1 MESYIIIIVH
11 PNETIKINGE
21 IIFDTEELSK
31 SDIEK
36 LEPLL
41 RDIKVSTDE
50 IINLIP

>member
-1 MESYIIIIVH
+1 MESYIIAIVH
-11 PNETIKINGE
+11 PSETIQINGE
-21 IIFDTEELSK
+21 IIFDTKGLSK

-41 RDIKVSTDE
+41 RDVKVPTDE